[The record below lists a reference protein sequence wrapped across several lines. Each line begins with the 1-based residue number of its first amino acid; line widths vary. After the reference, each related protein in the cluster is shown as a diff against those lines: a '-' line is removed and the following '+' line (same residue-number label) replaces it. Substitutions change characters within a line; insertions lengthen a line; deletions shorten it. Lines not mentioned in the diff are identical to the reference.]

1 MRSQYQGSSPTS
13 GRSTPVSSTSWA
25 SSPQA
30 HPVITPDGFLSSDIP
45 QNVRTRSEDPSPA
58 HHRQTVHS
66 TGTCEM
72 PDGLHHPSHWP
83 SSLNLA
89 RSGSSTSHRQDHIRA
104 HSGWVS
110 LDDDSSYEVSSQSA
124 LSSKGLTLERGV
136 RYGQQQSSAQNEVWQ
151 SPSHRISP
159 QIVSSSSRKTPGSA
173 SHSSV

>member
-1 MRSQYQGSSPTS
+1 
-13 GRSTPVSSTSWA
+13 
-25 SSPQA
+25 
-30 HPVITPDGFLSSDIP
+30 
-45 QNVRTRSEDPSPA
+45 
-58 HHRQTVHS
+58 
-66 TGTCEM
+66 M

-89 RSGSSTSHRQDHIRA
+89 RGGSSTSHRQDHISA

-110 LDDDSSYEVSSQSA
+110 LDDDSSYEVSLQSA
-124 LSSKGLTLERGV
+124 VSSKGLTLEQGV
-136 RYGQQQSSAQNEVWQ
+136 RYGQQQSSAQNEDWQ